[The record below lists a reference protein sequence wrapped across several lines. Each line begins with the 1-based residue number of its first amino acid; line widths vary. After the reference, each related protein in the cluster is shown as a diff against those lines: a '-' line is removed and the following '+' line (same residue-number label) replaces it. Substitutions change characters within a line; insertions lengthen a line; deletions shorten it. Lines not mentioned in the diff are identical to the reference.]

1 MTFNLT
7 NKWILCLSDGA
18 TNKASG
24 QGIVTKLNPPRIVSE
39 FDKTQKAGE
48 IGIVPV
54 FTGFKEM
61 EMSCDVVSYNED
73 FYELIWLGATKWIT
87 ARLRVIGTDY
97 LNAEAR
103 LEMVATIK
111 TQETPVIQKLSQGVE
126 SDTITFSVR
135 AIILNEIESPVPPAT
150 AETKTELLKFEP
162 ANYVYSIKGTNTLES
177 VKTFL
182 TCPP

>member
-1 MTFNLT
+1 MAVFNLT

-18 TNKASG
+18 TKASG
-24 QGIVTKLNPPRIVSE
+24 HGIVTKLDPPRIVSE

-61 EMSCDVVSYNED
+61 EMSFDVVSYDED
-73 FYELIWLGATKWIT
+73 FYELIWSGATKWIT
-87 ARLRVIGTDY
+87 ARARIIGTDY
-97 LNAEAR
+97 LNVETK
-103 LEMVATIK
+103 LELITTVK

-126 SDTITFSVR
+126 SDTITLSVR
-135 AIILNEIESPVPPAT
+135 AVILNEIGANDAVS
-150 AETKTELLKFEP
+150 ELLKFEP
-162 ANYVYSIKGTNTLES
+162 ANYVYAVKGVNKLES

-182 TCPP
+182 TCP